1 MASLLKFSSNSAA
14 PQLLKFFCFFFS
26 KEKKLAHE
34 LRMMMHLE
42 GWTLILF
49 CVMVGAEN

>member
-1 MASLLKFSSNSAA
+1 MASLLEFSSNSAA
-14 PQLLKFFCFFFS
+14 PQLVKFFLIFFQM
-26 KEKKLAHE
+26 KKLAHE